1 MDNEAAGRRSESG
14 CVALNNELR
23 AHIERSEP
31 LSVSTGQPAQTQTVQ
46 ALCKR
51 RRVQELHS
59 NLSAAEPKALG
70 RYQSRVFAS
79 AILGLG
85 F

>member
-1 MDNEAAGRRSESG
+1 
-14 CVALNNELR
+14 VALNNGLR

-31 LSVSTGQPAQTQTVQ
+31 SSVSAGQPAQTQTVQ

-51 RRVQELHS
+51 QRVRELHS
-59 NLSAAEPKALG
+59 RVSAAEPKALG

>member
-1 MDNEAAGRRSESG
+1 
-14 CVALNNELR
+14 VALNNGLR

-31 LSVSTGQPAQTQTVQ
+31 LSASAGQLAQTQTFQ
-46 ALCKR
+46 ALCER

-59 NLSAAEPKALG
+59 NVSAAEPKALG
-70 RYQSRVFAS
+70 RYQSCVFAS
-79 AILGLG
+79 VILSLG